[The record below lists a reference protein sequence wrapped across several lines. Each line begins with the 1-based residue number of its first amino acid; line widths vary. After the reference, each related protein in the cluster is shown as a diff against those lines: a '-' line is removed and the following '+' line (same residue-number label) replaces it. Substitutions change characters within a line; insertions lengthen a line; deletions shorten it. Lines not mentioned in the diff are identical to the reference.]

1 MIHPMFD
8 QLVKVY
14 RTAIAFMFAFVI
26 ALGVTAA
33 LAKYVPLLMAV
44 LAVLIVARLIWFHTS
59 RY

>member
-1 MIHPMFD
+1 MFD

-33 LAKYVPLLMAV
+33 LAEYVPLLMAV
-44 LAVLIVARLIWFHTS
+44 LAVLIVARLVWFHTS

>member
-1 MIHPMFD
+1 MISPMFD
-8 QLVKVY
+8 QLIKVY

-33 LAKYVPLLMAV
+33 LAEYVPLLMAV
-44 LAVLIVARLIWFHTS
+44 LAILIVARLVWSNTS

>member
-1 MIHPMFD
+1 MFD
-8 QLVKVY
+8 QLIKVY

-33 LAKYVPLLMAV
+33 LAEYVPLLMAV
-44 LAVLIVARLIWFHTS
+44 LAVLIVARLVWSNTS